1 MTWSERKLERTTM
14 HVEAIYRFQAFVY
27 SEWTASID
35 ALIITRTGSTDAF
48 VPIQSLL
55 FPMFVCDRWIRCR
68 SHRQRS
74 LQREEKDDQMVIF
87 VIDVSVFH
95 FLFFLERS
103 VIVNL
108 LVWIVV
114 RGYVRWLSQLGNCS
128 SFELRNLSKSYFK
141 EVMFVEI
148 KMIRIIIESCSVYE
162 ETRV

>member
-87 VIDVSVFH
+87 VTDVSVFH
-95 FLFFLERS
+95 FLFFFFGTISDCKSLSLDRS
-103 VIVNL
+103 SRL
-108 LVWIVV
+108 
-114 RGYVRWLSQLGNCS
+114 CS
-128 SFELRNLSKSYFK
+128 LTIAIGKLFFFRIEK
-141 EVMFVEI
+141 FVE
-148 KMIRIIIESCSVYE
+148 KLF
-162 ETRV
+162 